1 MNKNICLFPGCNNS
15 VAAITR
21 QNARFSKMYCEE
33 HSKGVDVECSVCH
46 TKHHS
51 KISDVIPV
59 LLNSKPIICRKCS
72 VKALNK
78 TEAMKEQAREL
89 GKRTGSINIAKAREK
104 AFTPE
109 AIDLREKRKRENG
122 FFEPGGGYEIGLNKR
137 KENGSFDR
145 MLESSHQPDVI
156 ARNNKAR
163 WNKMSDEEKASVINR
178 LVKGQT
184 EESHR
189 LVIENRVKNNWTP
202 NTKQALEALSKCKK
216 NKDWVKEHPNF
227 FRYRAVYRRKWRAAL
242 QRYSLE

>member
-51 KISDVIPV
+51 RISDVMPV

-72 VKALNK
+72 VTALNK
-78 TEAMKEQAREL
+78 TEAMKEKAREL
-89 GKRTGSINIAKAREK
+89 GKRTGSINIAK
-104 AFTPE
+104 
-109 AIDLREKRKRENG
+109 
-122 FFEPGGGYEIGLNKR
+122 
-137 KENGSFDR
+137 
-145 MLESSHQPDVI
+145 
-156 ARNNKAR
+156 
-163 WNKMSDEEKASVINR
+163 
-178 LVKGQT
+178 
-184 EESHR
+184 
-189 LVIENRVKNNWTP
+189 
-202 NTKQALEALSKCKK
+202 ALEALSKCKK

-227 FRYRAVYRRKWRAAL
+227 FRYRAVYRRKWRAVL